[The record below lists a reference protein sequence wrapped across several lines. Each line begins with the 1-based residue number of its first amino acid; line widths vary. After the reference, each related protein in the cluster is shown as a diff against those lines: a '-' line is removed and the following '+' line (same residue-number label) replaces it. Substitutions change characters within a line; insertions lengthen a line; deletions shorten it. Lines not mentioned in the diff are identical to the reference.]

1 MLPDYKLEAASWSQ
15 ANATARR
22 EWVEAHLHLARR
34 MHADGTNFDFE
45 EAVPYDSNQQA
56 ALYATLIAE
65 TADAARAALPGFQVS
80 VDVAWSPAGIDG
92 CGSHQTAALSLALR
106 Q

>member
-1 MLPDYKLEAASWSQ
+1 MSTSQ

-22 EWVEAHLHLARR
+22 EWVAAHLHLARR
-34 MHADGTNFDFE
+34 THADGTNFDFE
-45 EAVPYDSNQQA
+45 EAVPYDDSNQQA

-65 TADAARAALPGFQVS
+65 TAEAARAALPGFQVS

-92 CGSHQTAALSLALR
+92 YGLAPCRRLG
-106 Q
+106 